1 MQNRARVKYIS
12 AACARGV
19 ADVSSVCGF
28 ASQQPRAGDPRTSS
42 RPLGRAF
49 PARASYRL
57 ATRPRTCSDVSSRY
71 RYRIHPA
78 RATGSIIHVTKP
90 LAADKGH
97 GASPVTEAVVPFPR
111 VRAPLVKFERVLAAR
126 GPLSLHPLVPL
137 INEGLGANCSASS
150 NSPRSAVSILD
161 SVEFTR
167 QAAAGPRALPKSDGP
182 SP

>member
-42 RPLGRAF
+42 RPLGRAC

-71 RYRIHPA
+71 RNRIHPA

-126 GPLSLHPLVPL
+126 GPLSLHPLLPL
-137 INEGLGANCSASS
+137 INEGLGANCS
-150 NSPRSAVSILD
+150 SPTRTVSILD

-167 QAAAGPRALPKSDGP
+167 QAGPRALPKS
-182 SP
+182 